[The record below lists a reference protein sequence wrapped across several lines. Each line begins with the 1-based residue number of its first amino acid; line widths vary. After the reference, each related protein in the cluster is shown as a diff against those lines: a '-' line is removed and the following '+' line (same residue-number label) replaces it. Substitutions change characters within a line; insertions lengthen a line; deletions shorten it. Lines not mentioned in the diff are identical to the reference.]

1 MRVLVVE
8 DSKPTRLLITSRLA
22 KEGHEV
28 DSAENG
34 RQGFLMATSHQYDV
48 LVSDIFMPEWDGF
61 KFISAMRV
69 VSPHLP
75 IIVVS
80 SSYEEQEL
88 RDRLNGYEN
97 IVEIL
102 SKPVDF
108 KILFNILKTIKVQT
122 HNAVR
127 KMARIVCTIG
137 PSSDTPEMLG
147 TMIVAGMDV
156 ARLNFSHGRHEQ
168 HEKTLNS
175 IRKAEQEWGKPI
187 AVMQDLCGPKIR
199 TGKMPEG
206 GIVLKKG
213 QFITVQADPVEGN
226 NERFSTIMP
235 EIIPDLHVGDPVL
248 LDDGL
253 IELKVVKEGERE
265 AECVVV
271 VGGVLKSNKGM
282 NLPVTKLSIPSVTEK
297 DRKDLEWGLNH
308 SVDYVALS
316 FVRSPEEILEI
327 KEIIYQSG
335 KRSRGVKVVAKIEKP
350 EAVENIQDIIDVADA
365 IMIARGDMGVELPA
379 VKVPRIQQEI
389 IRMCWESNT
398 PVITATQMLDSM
410 THNTRPTRAE
420 VTDVSV
426 AIRSGTDAVML
437 SGETAVGIDPL
448 NVVRTMASIICEEE
462 QYSTGVESR
471 YRQFSHDLKTNPA
484 IMAAASMI
492 KSAATML
499 IDRSGKLYP
508 QMSKWNRKVPSLLV
522 TRSLDVA
529 RQSSMYH
536 NIVPIIIGENLTRD
550 EMVFRAIAMAKEWG
564 YLKAGDVLVVVEG
577 GRLTQGDIPQLGAFQ
592 LVHVE

>member
-8 DSKPTRLLITSRLA
+8 DSKPTRLLVTSRLA
-22 KEGHEV
+22 KEGHDV
-28 DSAENG
+28 DFAENG
-34 RQGFLMATSHQYDV
+34 RQGFLMATSNQYDV
-48 LVSDIFMPEWDGF
+48 LISDIYMPEWDGF

-69 VSPHLP
+69 VSPNLP

-80 SSYEEQEL
+80 SSSEEKEL
-88 RDRLNGYEN
+88 QDRFNEYEN
-97 IVEIL
+97 IVESL

-108 KILFNILKTIKVQT
+108 STLFNILKSIKIQT

-137 PSSDTPEMLG
+137 PASDTPEILG

-156 ARLNFSHGRHEQ
+156 ARLNFSHGRHDQ
-168 HEKTLNS
+168 HEKTLNN

-187 AVMQDLCGPKIR
+187 AVMLDLCGPKIR

-206 GIVLKKG
+206 GISLKKG
-213 QFITVQADPVEGN
+213 QLIVVQTDLVEGN

-235 EIIPDLHVGDPVL
+235 EIIPDLRIGDQVL

-253 IELKVVKEGERE
+253 IELKVVKEGARE
-265 AECVVV
+265 AECMVV

-297 DRKDLEWGLNH
+297 DRKDLEWGLSH

-327 KEIIYQSG
+327 KEIICQSA

-437 SGETAVGIDPL
+437 SGETAVGVDPL

-462 QYSTGVESR
+462 QYSTVDER
-471 YRQFSHDLKTNPA
+471 QYQQFSYDLKTNPA
-484 IMAAASMI
+484 IMAAASLI

-508 QMSKWNRKVPSLLV
+508 QMSKWNRRVPSLLV

-529 RQSSMYH
+529 RQSSMYK
-536 NIVPIIIGENLTRD
+536 NIVPIIINDNLSRD

>member
-34 RQGFLMATSHQYDV
+34 RQGFLMATSNQYDV
-48 LVSDIFMPEWDGF
+48 LISDIYMPEWDGF

-80 SSYEEQEL
+80 SSHEENVL
-88 RDRLNGYEN
+88 RERFNEFEN
-97 IVEIL
+97 IVETL
-102 SKPVDF
+102 PKPVDF
-108 KILFNILKTIKVQT
+108 NTLFDILKTIKVQT

-127 KMARIVCTIG
+127 KMTRIVCTIG
-137 PSSDTPEMLG
+137 PASDSPEMLG
-147 TMIVAGMDV
+147 EMIVAGMDV
-156 ARLNFSHGRHEQ
+156 ARLNFSHGWHEQ

-187 AVMQDLCGPKIR
+187 AVMLDLCGPKIR

-213 QFITVQADPVEGN
+213 QLITVQADPVEGN
-226 NERFSTIMP
+226 RERFSTIMP
-235 EIIPDLHVGDPVL
+235 EIIQDLHVGDQVL
-248 LDDGL
+248 IDDGL

-265 AECVVV
+265 AECMVV

-327 KEIIYQSG
+327 KEIIYQSA

-350 EAVENIQDIIDVADA
+350 EAVEHIQDIIDVADV

-379 VKVPRIQQEI
+379 AKVPRIQQEI

-410 THNTRPTRAE
+410 TRNTRPTRAE

-426 AIRSGTDAVML
+426 AVRSGTDAVML
-437 SGETAVGIDPL
+437 SGETAVGVDPL

-462 QYSTGVESR
+462 QYATVNER
-471 YRQFSHDLKTNPA
+471 QHQQFSHDLKTNPA
-484 IMAAASMI
+484 IMAAASLI

-508 QMSKWNRKVPSLLV
+508 QMSKWNRRVPSLLV
-522 TRSLDVA
+522 TRSLHVA
-529 RQSSMYH
+529 RQSSMYK
-536 NIVPIIIGENLTRD
+536 NIVPIIIGDNLTRD
-550 EMVFRAIAMAKEWG
+550 EMVFQAMARAKEWG
-564 YLKAGDVLVVVEG
+564 YLRAGDLLVVVEG

>member
-8 DSKPTRLLITSRLA
+8 DSEPTRLLVVSRLA
-22 KEGHEV
+22 KEGHDV
-28 DSAENG
+28 DFAENG
-34 RQGFLMATSHQYDV
+34 RQGFLKATSNQYDV
-48 LVSDIFMPEWDGF
+48 LISDIFMPEWDGF
-61 KFISAMRV
+61 KFISAMKV

-80 SSYEEQEL
+80 SSYAEKEL
-88 RDRLNGYEN
+88 RDRLHEFEN

-102 SKPVDF
+102 PKPIDF
-108 KILFNILKTIKVQT
+108 NILFNILKTIKVQT
-122 HNAVR
+122 HNAIR

-137 PSSDTPEMLG
+137 PASDSPEMLG
-147 TMIVAGMDV
+147 RMIVAGMDV
-156 ARLNFSHGRHEQ
+156 ARLNFSHGTHEQ

-175 IRKAEQEWGKPI
+175 IRKAEKEWGKPI
-187 AVMQDLCGPKIR
+187 AIMQDLCGPKIR

-226 NERFSTIMP
+226 SERFSTIVP
-235 EIIPDLHVGDPVL
+235 EIIPDLRLGEPVL

-253 IELKVVKEGERE
+253 IELKVVTEGERE
-265 AECVVV
+265 AECVVI

-297 DRKDLEWGLNH
+297 DRKDLEWGLKH

-327 KEIIYQSG
+327 KEIIYQAVKG
-335 KRSRGVKVVAKIEKP
+335 DIKVVAKIEKQ
-350 EAVENIQDIIDVADA
+350 EAVEHIQDIIDVSDV

-410 THNTRPTRAE
+410 THNIRPTRAE

-437 SGETAVGIDPL
+437 SGETAVGVDPL

-462 QYSTGVESR
+462 QYSTGTERR
-471 YRQFSHDLKTNPA
+471 YRHFSHDLQTNPA

-522 TRSLDVA
+522 TRSLHVA

-536 NIVPIIIGENLTRD
+536 NIVPIIIDNNLTRD
-550 EMVFRAIAMAKEWG
+550 EMLLLAVSTAKEWG
-564 YLKAGDVLVVVEG
+564 YLKPGDVLVVVEG